1 VTVVADEQILVG
13 TAATI
18 TGRFYDQDGD
28 LAEPAGTVTV
38 GVVDEA
44 GATVVA
50 AGTATTTGSTGV
62 RTYTLSA
69 SATSEPRVL
78 VASWTTGTVTVTT
91 RVEVVGG
98 FYASVRQVRDSDPVL
113 DDPRKYSSA
122 QIVVARRAVERE
134 FEDYCGVAF
143 VPRYRR
149 VRLDGTGRY
158 ELVLPDAELRSVR
171 SVREY
176 DEDNVFEAYTA
187 TELAAIPASR
197 AGVAVRTDGEIFE
210 RGRSNIVVEYEHGY
224 DRPPAD
230 VLEAFMLRVRD
241 VLNRSNRGVPD
252 RATTFT
258 SDVGGTYSLLV
269 AGRGGSITGIPDVD
283 VVLKR
288 YARRIPGIG

>member
-1 VTVVADEQILVG
+1 MTVVADEQILAG

-18 TGRFYDQDGD
+18 TARFFDQDGD

-38 GVVDEA
+38 GIVDEA
-44 GATVVA
+44 GTTVVA

-62 RTYTLSA
+62 RTYTLA
-69 SATSEPRVL
+69 AAATAVPKVL
-78 VASWTTGTVTVTT
+78 VATWTNGTTTTTT
-91 RVEVVGG
+91 RAEVVGG
-98 FYASVRQVRDSDPVL
+98 FYASVRQVRDSDAVL
-113 DDPRKYSSA
+113 DDPRKYSAA
-122 QIVVARRAVERE
+122 QIVTARRAVERE
-134 FEDYCGVAF
+134 FEDFCAVAF

-149 VRLDGTGRY
+149 VRLDGSGRD
-158 ELVLPDAELRSVR
+158 ELVLPDGELRSVR

-176 DEDNVFEAYTA
+176 DTDGNYEAYTA
-187 TELAAIPASR
+187 AELLAIPASR
-197 AGVAVRTDGEIFE
+197 AGIAVRTDGDLFE
-210 RGRSNIVVEYEHGY
+210 RGRSNVVVEYEHGY

-230 VLEAFMLRVRD
+230 VLEAFYLRVRD
-241 VLNRSNRGVPD
+241 VLNRQNRGVPD

-288 YARRIPGIG
+288 YSRRLPGIA